1 MDGRVLTEAITPG
14 FLTETPVTYIDT
26 YDTGL
31 ELKEVESEEPVS
43 EALMARLRDLGYV
56 E

>member
-1 MDGRVLTEAITPG
+1 MILPE
-14 FLTETPVTYIDT
+14 FLAENPVTYVDT

-31 ELKEVESEEPVS
+31 ELKEVEEDEDVPEE
-43 EALMARLRDLGYV
+43 LMSRLRALGYV